1 MAHATKAKAK
11 VPFTRPNAK
20 KCICWQ
26 CPVQTESACI
36 KANAEKMGE
45 VMSSKF
51 FEPEIVPGLYC
62 SSGTASCGD
71 IKTDRSCIC
80 GGCEVYGDYRL
91 GAGRPAEHFC
101 GKGAAK

>member
-1 MAHATKAKAK
+1 MAQTAGVGAK

-26 CPVQTESACI
+26 CPVQEHSACI

-45 VMSSKF
+45 VMSTKF

-62 SSGTASCGD
+62 SSGVASCKD

-80 GGCEVYGDYRL
+80 GGCPVYGNYDL
-91 GAGRPAEHFC
+91 GMGQPIDHYCANGRAS
-101 GKGAAK
+101 